1 MKMERYPAALSGF
14 LDRCQLSL
22 GEERVD
28 GAVVLTLDKEYRVY
42 CRPAPYGDL
51 VMESRL
57 LDLPAVPADREAV
70 LRECATISWLRMQAH
85 ADIPVVS
92 PDGGHLLLQ
101 QRFPADASVDE
112 FERSL
117 ENFVHAIG
125 EWRRLMKVR

>member
-1 MKMERYPAALSGF
+1 MKMDRYPAALSGF
-14 LDRCQLSL
+14 LNRYQLNL

-57 LDLPAVPADREAV
+57 LDLPIVPSDREAI
-70 LRECATISWLRMQAH
+70 LRESATISWLRMQNH

-112 FERSL
+112 FERCI
-117 ENFVHAIG
+117 ENFVNSIS
-125 EWRRLMKVR
+125 EWRRLLKVL

>member
-1 MKMERYPAALSGF
+1 MKMDRYPTALSNF
-14 LDRCQLSL
+14 LDHHQLKP
-22 GEERVD
+22 GAQRVD

-42 CRPAPYGDL
+42 CRPAPHGDL

-57 LDLPAVPADREAV
+57 LDLPVVPADREAI
-70 LRECATISWLRMQAH
+70 LRECATISWLRMQRH

-92 PDGGHLLLQ
+92 PDGGHVLLQ
-101 QRFPADASVDE
+101 QRCPADATPDE

-125 EWRRLMKVR
+125 EWRRLMKVL